1 MDANSLIQS
10 LLQAI
15 LLEDGEEEIPIGKAY
30 DNLDEKSFDD
40 SVNPPQGPSGTQKI
54 PNLKTGEPE
63 KDTPPTKV
71 IARDDPKNGSF

>member
-40 SVNPPQGPSGTQKI
+40 SVNPPQWHAKNPQFKNWGT
-54 PNLKTGEPE
+54 
-63 KDTPPTKV
+63 
-71 IARDDPKNGSF
+71 